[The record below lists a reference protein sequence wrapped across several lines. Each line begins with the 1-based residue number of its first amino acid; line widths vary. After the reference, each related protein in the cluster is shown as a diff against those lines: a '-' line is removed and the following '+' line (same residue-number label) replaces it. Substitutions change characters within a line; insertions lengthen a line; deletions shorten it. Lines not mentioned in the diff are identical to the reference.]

1 MPCPHL
7 ARDSGECV
15 LLEETLAD
23 EDERGEFPVEESVDR
38 ELCLGAGE
46 AYRSCPIFRRF
57 IADLL
62 P

>member
-15 LLEETLAD
+15 LLEDAPAD
-23 EDERGEFPVEESVDR
+23 EEERGEFPVEEPIDR
-38 ELCLGAGE
+38 EWCLGAGE
-46 AYRSCPIFRRF
+46 AYRSCPVFRRF